1 MNKRE
6 LNFDCFHNTAE
17 HIMTCSWLDGR
28 VELVHH
34 FNEHTSAVKIDGEV
48 KDIYRGLSIPEFER
62 LQEHC
67 QDVADRIKRDIK
79 TLREA
84 ATRFWDGIA
93 KSAQELHL

>member
-6 LNFDCFHNTAE
+6 LNFECWHNTAE

-34 FNEHTSAVKIDGEV
+34 FNEHTSTVKIDGEV
-48 KDIYRGLSIPEFER
+48 KDIYRNLSIPEFER

-67 QDVADRIKRDIK
+67 QDVADGMTKDIK
-79 TLREA
+79 A
-84 ATRFWDGIA
+84 A
-93 KSAQELHL
+93 

>member
-6 LNFDCFHNTAE
+6 LNFECWHNTAE

-34 FNEHTSAVKIDGEV
+34 FNEHTSAVKIYGKV
-48 KDIYRGLSIPEFER
+48 KDIYRNLSIPEFER

-67 QDVADRIKRDIK
+67 QDVADTIERK
-79 TLREA
+79 LEA
-84 ATRFWDGIA
+84 V
-93 KSAQELHL
+93 